1 VVSAEE
7 TPQQRKVF
15 ETIPVDTRFVP
26 NDGSTLRTGSLGA
39 DAKKNALCRCPNCAF
54 ATDRSTTRF
63 SLQLWSRLKGAGHLK
78 FSFDTAINSFD
89 EIGPALQVKGL
100 E

>member
-1 VVSAEE
+1 MRTAVARSG
-7 TPQQRKVF
+7 
-15 ETIPVDTRFVP
+15 RFDLTHWQPWSGREKECVMQI
-26 NDGSTLRTGSLGA
+26 
-39 DAKKNALCRCPNCAF
+39 AF